1 VEADFAIELG
11 ADDEVLEMP
20 WAAPD
25 GSLRYHDLKRYPELL
40 REIQEVHRAPEL
52 GDFLVAANSRSGIL
66 ESAKCDV
73 WSSDQMNPEEEI
85 FVSKIKFGCYV
96 DLLFS
101 QEPSRLSFVQHEN
114 AVRRLTKIL
123 QEAPRVPAAAEF
135 LVRRCYYHRE
145 QQVSEGFYITLYL
158 FGYGADENQARRQW
172 GVGLK
177 LAERAIRQWSE
188 P

>member
-25 GSLRYHDLKRYPELL
+25 GSLRYLDLKRYPELL
-40 REIQEVHRAPEL
+40 REIQEVQRAPEL
-52 GDFLVAANSRSGIL
+52 GDFLVTANSPSGIL

-85 FVSKIKFGCYV
+85 FGSKTKFGGYV

-101 QEPSRLSFVQHEN
+101 QEPSRLSFEQHEN

-123 QEAPRVPAAAEF
+123 QQAPGISAAAEF
-135 LVRRCYYHRE
+135 LVRRCYYHRD
-145 QQVSEGFYITLYL
+145 QQVVEGFYVTLYL
-158 FGYGADENQARRQW
+158 FGYGADENEARRQW
-172 GVGLK
+172 GAGLRLTGK
-177 LAERAIRQWSE
+177 AIGQWSE
-188 P
+188 L

>member
-11 ADDEVLEMP
+11 AEDEVLEMP

-25 GSLRYHDLKRYPELL
+25 GSLRYHNLKRYPELL
-40 REIQEVHRAPEL
+40 REIQEVQRAPEL
-52 GDFLVAANSRSGIL
+52 ADFLVTANSRSGIL

-85 FVSKIKFGCYV
+85 FGAKIKFGCYV

-101 QEPSRLSFVQHEN
+101 QKPSRLSFAQHEN

-123 QEAPRVPAAAEF
+123 QEAPGVQASAEF
-135 LVRRCYYHRE
+135 LVRRCYYHLE
-145 QQVSEGFYITLYL
+145 QQVTEGFYITLYL
-158 FGYGADENQARRQW
+158 FGYGEDENQARRQW
-172 GVGLK
+172 GAGLR
-177 LAERAIRQWSE
+177 LAEKAIRQWSE
-188 P
+188 S

>member
-40 REIQEVHRAPEL
+40 REIQEVQRAPEL
-52 GDFLVAANSRSGIL
+52 GDFLVTANSRSGIL

-73 WSSDQMNPEEEI
+73 WSSEQIHPEEEI
-85 FVSKIKFGCYV
+85 FGSKVKFGCYV

-101 QEPSRLSFVQHEN
+101 PEFLRLSFEQHEK

-123 QEAPRVPAAAEF
+123 QEAPGLPAAAEF
-135 LVRRCYYHRE
+135 LVRRCYYHHE
-145 QQVSEGFYITLYL
+145 QQVAEGFYITLYL
-158 FGYGADENQARRQW
+158 FGYGADENEARRQW
-172 GVGLK
+172 GAGLRVVEK
-177 LAERAIRQWSE
+177 AIQQWSE